1 MMLLQDNRLQTTVT
15 LECVLHSRVFAE
27 HEIDMRK
34 YTVCIDKKTGG
45 SCVKN
50 LKRLTVWFLL
60 AAACIGILVLPV
72 SASYM
77 EYEGLEITIEMDKEV
92 YNAGEPITATI
103 TVKNTN
109 SGTSTI
115 SNLEQL
121 IPEGYRLA
129 ESSEASMKDVT
140 LRGGQ
145 AIVMNVTFVAES
157 QPETEIT
164 EDVLTKM
171 IEGETWGLPN
181 LLWGVILLTAFAIFM
196 FLT

>member
-1 MMLLQDNRLQTTVT
+1 M
-15 LECVLHSRVFAE
+15 
-27 HEIDMRK
+27 
-34 YTVCIDKKTGG
+34 
-45 SCVKN
+45 
-50 LKRLTVWFLL
+50 KRLRRIALCFLL
-60 AAACIGILVLPV
+60 TVAYANVLALPA

-77 EYEGLEITIEMDKEV
+77 EHEGLEITIEMDKEV
-92 YNAGEPITATI
+92 YDAGEPITATI

-121 IPEGYRLA
+121 IPEGYRLS
-129 ESSEASMKDVT
+129 ESSEASMKDIT

-145 AIVMNVTFVAES
+145 AIVMNVTFESEIPAEV
-157 QPETEIT
+157 ETT
-164 EDVLTKM
+164 EDFLTKM

-181 LLWGVILLTAFAIFM
+181 LLWGVILLMAFAIFM